1 MGVATEFT
9 ISSLRTLSTPS
20 IPRIQRSLH
29 STSATS
35 ACLVQ
40 CDVCAVHAILDEA
53 TMPATHYEK
62 FLEALVQEE
71 PEMTVRRLHGRGS
84 DVRGSGSMGS
94 SEECVFFAMLKCSP
108 SCHGQ

>member
-1 MGVATEFT
+1 MGKMPRSQLILF
-9 ISSLRTLSTPS
+9 SWQWLPTLAW
-20 IPRIQRSLH
+20 H
-29 STSATS
+29 
-35 ACLVQ
+35 CLASRGASEHQ
-40 CDVCAVHAILDEA
+40 HVCAVHAILDEA